1 MRLFILLLLQ
11 FVILLPLS
19 GYAAEAPKVKAEA
32 LQKAAVARAYGKLP
46 LYFIRND
53 GQVDSAVRFYE
64 RGAVHSTFFTANG
77 LVLALAKD
85 KKVHAVRLSFA
96 GADKGLEVSAR
107 SPLETKVNYFTG
119 KDSKKWRSDV
129 PVYGS
134 IIYKGVYKNIDIKFY
149 GNNRKIEHDIIVKA
163 GGDPDEV
170 VFTYDGVKSI
180 DVTDKGELDIALA
193 GGRILEKKPFIYQD
207 IDGVKVPV
215 KGGYRIIG
223 KAREGRASY
232 GFTVASYDHS
242 RALVIDPVLDYST
255 YLGGSASDFAR
266 DIAMDASGASYITGW
281 TMSADFPVLTPAQGV
296 FRGGLLTG
304 DAFITK
310 INPAGTAVVYS
321 TYLGGSGDEDSI
333 TIAVDATGAA
343 YITGDTGSFNFPVF
357 NAFQG
362 AFGGGLKDAFVA
374 KLSPA
379 GNALVFSTYL
389 GGIGDDNGKGL
400 ALDSSNAIYLTG
412 WTASPNF
419 PLVTPIQGIIAG
431 LKDAYVVKMAPAG
444 RALNYSTF
452 LGGSN
457 VDSGRAITVDA
468 TGAAYVAGHSWSFNF
483 PLLHPI
489 QAVFGGIKD
498 VVVFKVDPTGT
509 SLVFST
515 FIGGSAAEKSK
526 GIALDSV
533 GSIFV
538 TGWTASPDFPLVTP
552 IQGAMLG
559 IQDAFVVKLA
569 PPGRR
574 IIYSTYLGGSDS
586 DSGRDIAVDSS
597 GAVYVV
603 GHTWSFDFPI
613 VNPLQGM
620 FGGIRDAYVTKID
633 PLGASIIFS
642 TFLGGG
648 DDDTARGVAI
658 DTSGAVHVVGG
669 TYSLNFPIVNP
680 IQGVN
685 AGLSD
690 FFVAKIRDNGAKAVT
705 LSIIPDVTS
714 VARGG
719 SLGYTVTAVNTTSLT
734 QCVRYWENITLPGGI
749 GYPPAGELFGPFS
762 ICLNANTS
770 TASHLVKAVPVT
782 APVGTYVLNAFV
794 GVPYPVV
801 MNSAGFNFNM
811 TAVAPLVKRPNRSW
825 GLLEN
830 GFIR

>member
-19 GYAAEAPKVKAEA
+19 GYAAEAPKVKASA
-32 LQKAAVARAYGKLP
+32 LQKAAVAGAYGKLP

-64 RGAVHSTFFTANG
+64 RGAEHSTFFTSDG
-77 LVLALAKD
+77 LVLALAKG
-85 KKVHAVRLSFA
+85 KKVHGVRLSFT

-129 PVYGS
+129 PVYGY

-149 GNNRKIEHDIIVKA
+149 GNNSKIEHDVIVKA

-180 DVTDKGELDIALA
+180 DVTDKGELDVALA
-193 GGRILEKKPFIYQD
+193 GGRILEKKPFIYQE

-215 KGGYRIIG
+215 KGSYRIIG
-223 KAREGRASY
+223 KARKGRASY
-232 GFTVASYDHS
+232 GFTVASYDHTK
-242 RALVIDPVLDYST
+242 ALVIDPVLDYST

-266 DIAMDASGASYITGW
+266 DIVLDASGASYITGW

-321 TYLGGSGDEDSI
+321 TYLGGSGDEDSV

-343 YITGDTGSFNFPVF
+343 YITGDTGSFNFPVV

-419 PLVTPIQGIIAG
+419 PLVRPIQGVLAG
-431 LKDAYVVKMAPAG
+431 LKDAYVVKMAPTG

-452 LGGSN
+452 LGGSLS
-457 VDSGRAITVDA
+457 DSGRAITVDA

-483 PLLHPI
+483 PLRNPI

-498 VVVFKVDPTGT
+498 VVVFKVNPSGT
-509 SLVFST
+509 ALVFST
-515 FIGGSAAEKSK
+515 FIGGSASDKSK
-526 GIALDSV
+526 GIVLDSA

-538 TGWTASPDFPLVTP
+538 TGWTASPDFPLVKP
-552 IQGAMLG
+552 VQGAMLG
-559 IQDAFVVKLA
+559 IQDAFVFKLA

-574 IIYSTYLGGSDS
+574 IIFSTYLGGSGS
-586 DSGRDIAVDSS
+586 DSGRDVAVDSS
-597 GAVYVV
+597 GAVYVA
-603 GHTWSFDFPI
+603 GHTWSFDFPV
-613 VNPLQGM
+613 VNPVQGV
-620 FGGIRDAYVTKID
+620 FGGIRDAYVTKIA
-633 PLGASIIFS
+633 PSGTSIIYS
-642 TFLGGG
+642 TYLGGG
-648 DDDTARGVAI
+648 DDDTARGIVI
-658 DTSGAVHVVGG
+658 DASGAARIVGG
-669 TYSLNFPIVNP
+669 TLSLNFPIVNP

-685 AGLSD
+685 AGSSD
-690 FFVAKIRDNGAKAVT
+690 LFMARISDNGTKAVT
-705 LSIIPDVTS
+705 LSIAPDVTS

-719 SLGYTVTAVNTTSLT
+719 SLGYTVTAVNTTSIS
-734 QCVRYWENITLPGGI
+734 QCVSYWENIILPGGI
-749 GYPPAGELFGPFS
+749 GFPSAGELFGPLS

-770 TASHLVKAVPVT
+770 KVAHLVKAVPLS
-782 APVGTYVLNAFV
+782 APVGTYAFNAFV
-794 GVPYPVV
+794 GAPYPVV
-801 MNSAGFNFNM
+801 MNTAAFNFNM

-825 GLLEN
+825 GLLKN
-830 GFIR
+830 GFVR